1 MILSKTQFYGA
12 VAAAALLAGAGG
24 YGLSTLQPREPTA
37 LSETVDRPT
46 PDAPRAAGADIV
58 ELTPSQ
64 ITASGI
70 ELAGVGR
77 GGGEE
82 VQLAGRVLP
91 MLDARASVEATV
103 GGRVERVLVA
113 PGQTVGAGQPLVIL
127 VSGEAASVSAEA
139 EAAAATAAAAR
150 KAYQRDRRLGE
161 QGVVA
166 AQEVEASEARAI
178 GAEAAA
184 RAARARAVAAGSPHA
199 SGRVSVSSPIAGVV
213 TGVSVGPGGFV
224 APGAAVADVTNP
236 SRAELVFNAP
246 PTPAGVIEPKARM
259 RVQGPAGEFE
269 AVILGIAAG
278 AGPDGGATVIR
289 ARAIGDPPPAGV
301 ALSGFVV
308 SGEKP
313 DGVTVPSNAV
323 QTVEG
328 ETVVFVALPNGFRAT
343 RVLVGRQVAGRTEIL
358 RGLNGDERVAAANA
372 FLLKAELAKGQAQHG
387 H

>member
-1 MILSKTQFYGA
+1 M
-12 VAAAALLAGAGG
+12 
-24 YGLSTLQPREPTA
+24 
-37 LSETVDRPT
+37 
-46 PDAPRAAGADIV
+46 
-58 ELTPSQ
+58 
-64 ITASGI
+64 
-70 ELAGVGR
+70 
-77 GGGEE
+77 
-82 VQLAGRVLP
+82 
-91 MLDARASVEATV
+91 
-103 GGRVERVLVA
+103 LVA

-127 VSGEAASVSAEA
+127 ISGEAASVSAEA
-139 EAAAATAAAAR
+139 AAAAATAAAAR

-199 SGRVSVSSPIAGVV
+199 SGRVSVSSPITGVV

-224 APGAAVADVTNP
+224 APGAAVADVTNH

-246 PTPAGVIEPKARM
+246 PTLAGAIEPNARM

-269 AVILGIAAG
+269 AVIVGIAAG

-313 DGVTVPSNAV
+313 DGVTVPSDAV

-358 RGLNGDERVAAANA
+358 RGLNGDERIAAANA